1 MIPIKDQNR
10 VDKTPI
16 INYLL
21 IAANILV
28 FSYMLTLS
36 RQASA
41 SFLKEFSFIPSN
53 FNIPAL
59 FTSQFIH
66 GGLLHLFSNMI
77 FLYVFGDN
85 IEDYLGHIKYLF
97 FYLLIGMF
105 AALSHYLINQNS
117 PVPTIG
123 ASGSIAGVMGA
134 YLLLFPNSRIDV
146 VIPLLVFF
154 PIVSLPAFTMI
165 VYWIILQFLQGF
177 GSAVQQAGAG
187 IAYFAHIGGFFSGLF
202 LVRLFRR
209 N

>member
-1 MIPIKDQNR
+1 
-10 VDKTPI
+10 
-16 INYLL
+16 
-21 IAANILV
+21 
-28 FSYMLTLS
+28 MLTLG

-41 SFLKEFSFIPSN
+41 SFIREYSFIPAN
-53 FNIPAL
+53 FNFPDLI
-59 FTSQFIH
+59 TSQFIH

-187 IAYFAHIGGFFSGLF
+187 ITYFAHIGGFFSGLF